1 MFFAMDAILKKY
13 LCNLYFSERQ
23 LQEIKSLYPLCNEV
37 FRGRLPLVA
46 RTLYL
51 RRAGALFSP
60 VGRLPVEILA
70 STWLSLIRAKNY
82 VVCL

>member
-13 LCNLYFSERQ
+13 LCNLYFSLRQ
-23 LQEIKSLYPLCNEV
+23 LQEIKSLYPLCNKV

-51 RRAGALFSP
+51 RRVP
-60 VGRLPVEILA
+60 VIADDADPTYNNPEIFFY
-70 STWLSLIRAKNY
+70 RARRHRFAITG
-82 VVCL
+82 